1 MAYGFHELHRISR
14 IIERNRKPL
23 RDVSNGIQNKMTL
36 DTCVAC
42 RELVEF
48 DIN

>member
-1 MAYGFHELHRISR
+1 MAYGFTIYTEFHE
-14 IIERNRKPL
+14 KPL

>member
-14 IIERNRKPL
+14 IIKPL